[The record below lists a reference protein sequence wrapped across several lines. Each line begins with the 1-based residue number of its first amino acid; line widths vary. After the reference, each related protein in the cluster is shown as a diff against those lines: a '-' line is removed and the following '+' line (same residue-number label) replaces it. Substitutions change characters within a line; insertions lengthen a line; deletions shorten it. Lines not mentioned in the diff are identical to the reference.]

1 MNSTLDYKGK
11 TLLVNLIL
19 ILLFDVNQI
28 SNITVQCIFCNV
40 WVLTK
45 TISCYG
51 YVKINKQKKVLQ
63 LFSKYF
69 LRNTYNERDF

>member
-28 SNITVQCIFCNV
+28 SNITVQFSANFV
-40 WVLTK
+40 M
-45 TISCYG
+45 YG
-51 YVKINKQKKVLQ
+51 FWLKQFHVM
-63 LFSKYF
+63 
-69 LRNTYNERDF
+69 DM